1 MTFASSDLVTSRS
14 STIWPLASRCRILS
28 PWSALTKISIGTR
41 RGWLALSTVG
51 RSMMAGVTSGA
62 VTMKITS
69 STSIT
74 STYGTMLM
82 SCIGPRL
89 RCRAGMVLLHRLA
102 MEDVG
107 ELLHEALEAVAQALD
122 VVRVAVVR
130 HHRRDGGEQADRR
143 GDERLGDAGR
153 HLRERRLLNVREAAK
168 GVHDAPYRA
177 EQADVGT
184 HRPRRGE
191 KGQRALEEIHLA
203 LKCGAH
209 RAPRPVHHVARVA
222 AAALPAQLGELA
234 EAGLEDALQAA
245 DGVAVGDRALV
256 ERGELVAA
264 PELALELLCLAA
276 RAPDREPLLE
286 DEHPRQEGH
295 RDQQHQHHL
304 DDDAGV
310 DDQGPDIDV
319 LRHGHLSA
327 CSSSWG
333 KRAGFIR
340 SRFTSASVM
349 SASTRS
355 SPPRSTR
362 WRKTRLARPILTTSA
377 LTDSSSLRCAGRWYF
392 TTIWW
397 TRNSTPCLP
406 SRRARSMPAA
416 LRSSLRARS

>member
-14 STIWPLASRCRILS
+14 STIWPLASRCRILN
-28 PWSALTKISIGTR
+28 PWSARTKISIGTT

-69 STSIT
+69 STSMT

-89 RCRAGMVLLHRLA
+89 RRRAGMALLHRLA

-130 HHRRDGGEQADRR
+130 HHRRDGGKQADRR

-153 HLRERRLLNVREAAK
+153 HLRERRLLDVREAAK

-184 HRPRRGE
+184 HRSRRGE
-191 KGQRALEEIHLA
+191 KGQMALEEIHLA
-203 LKCGAH
+203 LKGGAH
-209 RAPRPVHHVARVA
+209 RAPRPVDHVARVA

-234 EAGLEDALQAA
+234 EARLEDALQAA
-245 DGVAVGDRALV
+245 DGVAVGGCRPV
-256 ERGELVAA
+256 ERRGLVA
-264 PELALELLCLAA
+264 PPPHPPQLLGLAA
-276 RAPDREPLLE
+276 GPPDRGPLLG
-286 DEHPRQEGH
+286 DGHPRQEGH

-304 DDDAGV
+304 DDDAGI

-319 LRHGHLSA
+319 LGHGHLSA

-377 LTDSSSLRCAGRWYF
+377 LTASSSVRCE
-392 TTIWW
+392 
-397 TRNSTPCLP
+397 
-406 SRRARSMPAA
+406 
-416 LRSSLRARS
+416 

>member
-1 MTFASSDLVTSRS
+1 MTFASSDLAMSRS

-69 STSIT
+69 STSMT

-89 RCRAGMVLLHRLA
+89 RCRAGMALLHRLA

-143 GDERLGDAGR
+143 GDPRLGDAGR

-177 EQADVGT
+177 EQSDVGT
-184 HRPRRGE
+184 HRARRGE
-191 KGQRALEEIHLA
+191 KGQMALEEIHLA
-203 LKCGAH
+203 LKGGAH
-209 RAPRPVHHVARVA
+209 CAPRPVHHVARVA

-234 EAGLEDALQAA
+234 EAGLEHALQAA
-245 DGVAVGDRALV
+245 DGVAVGGRRPG
-256 ERGELVAA
+256 ERGKLVSA
-264 PELALELLCLAA
+264 PELAPQPRGLAA
-276 RAPDREPLLE
+276 RAAGRRTPLE
-286 DEHPRQEGH
+286 EGQPPQEGH
-295 RDQQHQHHL
+295 R
-304 DDDAGV
+304 G
-310 DDQGPDIDV
+310 
-319 LRHGHLSA
+319 
-327 CSSSWG
+327 
-333 KRAGFIR
+333 
-340 SRFTSASVM
+340 
-349 SASTRS
+349 
-355 SPPRSTR
+355 
-362 WRKTRLARPILTTSA
+362 
-377 LTDSSSLRCAGRWYF
+377 
-392 TTIWW
+392 
-397 TRNSTPCLP
+397 
-406 SRRARSMPAA
+406 
-416 LRSSLRARS
+416 

>member
-1 MTFASSDLVTSRS
+1 MTFASSDLVPSRS
-14 STIWPLASRCRILS
+14 PTIWPLASRWRILN
-28 PWSALTKISIGTR
+28 PWSARTKISIGST

-51 RSMMAGVTSGA
+51 GSVRAGGTSGGVA
-62 VTMKITS
+62 LKITS
-69 STSIT
+69 RPSMTSP
-74 STYGTMLM
+74 SGTMLM

-89 RCRAGMVLLHRLA
+89 RCRAGMALLHRLA

-143 GDERLGDAGR
+143 GDERLGDARR

-168 GVHDAPYRA
+168 GVHDSPHRA

-191 KGQRALEEIHLA
+191 KGQMALEEIHLA
-203 LKCGAH
+203 LKGGAH
-209 RAPRPVHHVARVA
+209 RAPRPVHHVARVG

-234 EAGLEDALQAA
+234 EAGFEDALQAA
-245 DGVAVGDRALV
+245 DGVAVGGRALV

-264 PELALELLCLAA
+264 PELALELLGLAA

-319 LRHGHLSA
+319 LGHGHLSA

-377 LTDSSSLRCAGRWYF
+377 LTASSSLRCAGWWYF
-392 TTIWW
+392 TTIW
-397 TRNSTPCLP
+397 
-406 SRRARSMPAA
+406 
-416 LRSSLRARS
+416 